1 MKSCCL
7 PTALW
12 PLLSATIALGSIPL
26 SIEIHPPPPAGF
38 IGLEDEAMDVPFTV
52 TPSNSQDRTIR
63 VEAIAEPTFGIQART
78 EILLDGLHGLV
89 RVQPGPNQ
97 YGTIRLTLRATDS
110 VDSGPEESTSLTWK
124 SVEDDPVLL
133 PLPDLVLT
141 EGEPAPYLPV
151 TIADPE
157 TPEPARLTWKASR
170 PGIVETI
177 EFLGAGALR
186 HAKLKLLPD
195 AVGTVTVS
203 IGVTELGP
211 THWSQ
216 FQLGVRPREFLPMAT
231 GIRPR
236 RESFATWADLNGDGL
251 MDLLPLGTNSGPQT
265 VAMNTGN
272 GTWPSYE
279 LPVGDF
285 NHFLQQAYHAAWTD
299 FDGDGRADA
308 MLSWY
313 ERPVLALNR
322 TEPLGTS
329 PQLDTTMTNGI
340 PRLRSSESAWGD
352 LDGDGDSDL
361 IITGITLPG
370 SGSKPMLAV
379 LRNDSGSTLIPVSTD
394 LPNTRGP
401 VVVADFDNDGRPDVL
416 ICNPSAK
423 HPGQV
428 WLNRGDFVFQA
439 SHLILPS
446 TNVVA
451 AGALDFNGDGQF
463 DLWTLERI
471 RSFEGGFIANDAK
484 LVLYEQTRAG
494 FVISQSWDQSEISD
508 GFDPAW
514 ADFDADGDLDM
525 VAPGLSEE
533 LIYNSNDGQ
542 FPPADQPVLS
552 RTSVFVLYR
561 NDGTGHFVRDS
572 FVSGMRAVRPII
584 NSLATPG
591 QGVAAADV
599 NRDGAVDLWVPPMGL
614 GALSGVLTNASR
626 VLNLLTSEPANP
638 SAVLVGSE
646 VHFRWSPASDW
657 NQSAPLTYNLRIGSR
672 PGANDILPS
681 LSLPDGTRLIPAV
694 GNCGLVTFRILQLGE
709 VPPSTLY
716 WAVQA
721 VDNSFE
727 GGPWSAEQEIP
738 LKPERSAGIRI
749 LPHRADEI
757 LVDISGKPRTRVRI
771 QQSADLIHWEDLDTA
786 LIADSGNVRVP
797 IPVAPQTCGK
807 FFLAVPGN

>member
-1 MKSCCL
+1 MKSYQL
-7 PTALW
+7 PMALW
-12 PLLSATIALGSIPL
+12 ALLSATIALGAVPL
-26 SIEIHPPPPAGF
+26 SIDVHRPTPDGF
-38 IGLEDEAMDVPFTV
+38 IALEDEAMDIPFTV
-52 TPSNSQDRTIR
+52 TASNVPERMIR
-63 VEAIAEPTFGIQART
+63 VEATAEPTRGIQART
-78 EILLDGLHGLV
+78 EVLLDGLHGYV
-89 RVQPGPNQ
+89 RVLPGPNQ
-97 YGTIRLTLRATDS
+97 HGTIRLTLTATDS
-110 VDSGPEESTSLTWK
+110 VNSGPEASTSLTWRA
-124 SVEDDPVLL
+124 VEDDPVLL

-141 EGEPAPYLPV
+141 EGEPSPYLPV
-151 TIADPE
+151 TLVDPE
-157 TPEPARLTWKASR
+157 TPETARLTWKASR
-170 PGIVETI
+170 PGIVDTI
-177 EFLGAGALR
+177 EFLGSGAQR
-186 HAKLKLLPD
+186 HAKLKLVPG
-195 AVGTVTVS
+195 AVGTVIVS

-251 MDLLPLGTNSGPQT
+251 LDLLPLGTNSGPQT

-272 GTWPSYE
+272 GTWPSFQ
-279 LPVGDF
+279 LPLDEF
-285 NHFLQQAYHAAWTD
+285 DHRLQQAYHAAWTD

-322 TEPLGTS
+322 TEPLGTA
-329 PQLDTTMTNGI
+329 PHLDTTLTNGI
-340 PRLRSSESAWGD
+340 PRLFSPEAAWGD
-352 LDGDGDSDL
+352 WDGDGDSDL
-361 IITGITLPG
+361 IVTGTPLPIR
-370 SGSKPMLAV
+370 GSKPMLAV
-379 LRNDSGSTLIPVSTD
+379 LRNDSGSTLTPVSTD

-416 ICNPSAK
+416 LCNPSATY
-423 HPGQV
+423 PGQV
-428 WLNRGDFVFQA
+428 WINRGDFVFQA
-439 SHLILPS
+439 SHLTLPPN
-446 TNVVA
+446 NVVA

-463 DLWTLERI
+463 DLWTLERNP
-471 RSFEGGFIANDAK
+471 SSEGGFSANDAQ

-494 FVISQSWDQSEISD
+494 FVISQSWNDTEISD

-542 FPPADQPVLS
+542 FPPDDQPVLS

-561 NDGTGHFVRDS
+561 NDGTGHLVRDS
-572 FVSGMRAVRPII
+572 FVSGMRAVPPSIS
-584 NSLATPG
+584 SLATPG

-599 NRDGAVDLWVPPMGL
+599 NRDGAVDLWVPPMGS
-614 GALSGVLTNASR
+614 GALSGILTNASR
-626 VLNLLTSEPANP
+626 VLNLLPSEPATP

-646 VHFRWSPASDW
+646 VHFRWSVADDW

-681 LSLPDGTRLIPAV
+681 LSLPDGTRLLPAV
-694 GNCGLVTFRILQLGE
+694 GNCGLVNFHILQLGKS
-709 VPPSTLY
+709 PPSALY

-727 GGPWSAEQEIP
+727 GGPWSAEQEFLLNPEP
-738 LKPERSAGIRI
+738 LAGIRM

-757 LVDISGKPRTRVRI
+757 LVDITGKPRTRVRV
-771 QQSADLIHWEDLDTA
+771 QHSADLIHWEDLDTA
-786 LIADSGNVRVP
+786 LISDSGNVRVP
-797 IPVAPQTCGK
+797 IPVATETSAR
-807 FFLAVPGN
+807 FFHLVPAE

>member
-1 MKSCCL
+1 
-7 PTALW
+7 
-12 PLLSATIALGSIPL
+12 
-26 SIEIHPPPPAGF
+26 
-38 IGLEDEAMDVPFTV
+38 MDVPFTV

-451 AGALDFNGDGQF
+451 AGALDFNGDGHPDF
-463 DLWTLERI
+463 LVTNGDNGEFSSPSKRYHGVRI
-471 RSFEGGFIANDAK
+471 YLAQAGGGWKEAYFFPLFGAYQA
-484 LVLYEQTRAG
+484 VVR
-494 FVISQSWDQSEISD
+494 
-508 GFDPAW
+508 
-514 ADFDADGDLDM
+514 DFDGDGDPDIGAISFFPDYQR
-525 VAPGLSEE
+525 APRG
-533 LIYNSNDGQ
+533 
-542 FPPADQPVLS
+542 
-552 RTSVFVLYR
+552 
-561 NDGTGHFVRDS
+561 S
-572 FVSGMRAVRPII
+572 FVFLSNEGAGRFQASTFAESATGRW
-584 NSLATPG
+584 LALDAG
-591 QGVAAADV
+591 DF
-599 NRDGAVDLWVPPMGL
+599 DG
-614 GALSGVLTNASR
+614 
-626 VLNLLTSEPANP
+626 
-638 SAVLVGSE
+638 
-646 VHFRWSPASDW
+646 
-657 NQSAPLTYNLRIGSR
+657 
-672 PGANDILPS
+672 
-681 LSLPDGTRLIPAV
+681 DG
-694 GNCGLVTFRILQLGE
+694 
-709 VPPSTLY
+709 
-716 WAVQA
+716 
-721 VDNSFE
+721 D
-727 GGPWSAEQEIP
+727 
-738 LKPERSAGIRI
+738 
-749 LPHRADEI
+749 
-757 LVDISGKPRTRVRI
+757 
-771 QQSADLIHWEDLDTA
+771 EDLLLGSYIKGPTPVPSVLMEAWDEA
-786 LIADSGNVRVP
+786 DRPLILLENMRKSGRP
-797 IPVAPQTCGK
+797 
-807 FFLAVPGN
+807 